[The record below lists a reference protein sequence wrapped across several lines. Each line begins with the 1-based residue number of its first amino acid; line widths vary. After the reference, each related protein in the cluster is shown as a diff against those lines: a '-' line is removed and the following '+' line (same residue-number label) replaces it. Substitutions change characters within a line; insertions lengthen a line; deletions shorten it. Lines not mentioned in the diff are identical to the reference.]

1 MTSETGA
8 STSQKQGVINKC
20 PSCGGVLKAFA
31 STCEL
36 CGHELSGIAAN
47 RTISELVAR
56 FDEIEAEVSRA
67 GLQGAARDKEVIARK
82 GRVIRDFAIPN
93 SREDLQSLIF
103 FIHPKIQDNIKPDPN
118 ADDWR
123 VKFKEVMTLAKNAYR
138 GDAKTRA
145 EFEEIEGSLNT
156 TVSGALQTRA
166 KRYPLVAAGVA
177 LVVVLAA
184 VGLGYA
190 QYEKW
195 QLAQCEEKY
204 VRDSAAEK
212 TRLNGIV
219 ATIDARRAEKRYTE
233 AGSLLTELKWNT
245 QLSCKNGNANQDA
258 TFWDDKRKELLA
270 AIQADDAADNAQK
283 AEAERVEQAKRQEEA
298 NRELAEKR
306 AVADREAAR
315 QNARTDRD
323 LEDSLSSRAKAAA
336 RKSW

>member
-8 STSQKQGVINKC
+8 SANQKQGVINKC

-31 STCEL
+31 SSCEL

-47 RTISELVAR
+47 RTISDLVAR
-56 FDEIEAEVSRA
+56 FDEIEADVSRA
-67 GLQGAARDKEVIARK
+67 GLQGSARDKEVVARK
-82 GRVIRDFAIPN
+82 CRVIRDFAIPN

-103 FIHPKIQDNIKPDPN
+103 FIHPKIQDNVKPDPN

-145 EFEEIEGSLNT
+145 EFEEIERSLNI

-190 QYEKW
+190 QYE
-195 QLAQCEEKY
+195 
-204 VRDSAAEK
+204 
-212 TRLNGIV
+212 
-219 ATIDARRAEKRYTE
+219 
-233 AGSLLTELKWNT
+233 
-245 QLSCKNGNANQDA
+245 
-258 TFWDDKRKELLA
+258 
-270 AIQADDAADNAQK
+270 
-283 AEAERVEQAKRQEEA
+283 
-298 NRELAEKR
+298 
-306 AVADREAAR
+306 
-315 QNARTDRD
+315 
-323 LEDSLSSRAKAAA
+323 
-336 RKSW
+336 